1 MSKKSKLYDFTGKTA
16 EEVVD
21 DFMLDLQNVSDSD
34 YREPK
39 FRTSSM
45 PFCPILFSMS
55 SGHGSVDY
63 GSQFYFSVGTVL
75 HELIQNSASRGRVGS
90 RILWGDWKC
99 TGCKKIHHA
108 CHKPKELCKCGK
120 PDQFSPRQNKGGER
134 EWLYEEV
141 TIEYKGLSGHIDG
154 IVEVAPN
161 KYWIIDFKCLTGGT
175 MLSTS
180 KGFLEMRELG
190 FKKGQ
195 NDYSITLDSHEG
207 RKEVTHSFKKKAETV
222 AIQTFNGF
230 ALEGTPIHPVLV
242 FTKDLDFKWTK
253 LKDLSEGDWIVS
265 TSNLND
271 PIWPE
276 TNKVSVTEAK
286 LLGWIT
292 ANGAGWSADARNTPY
307 FHTKDLI
314 IAEKY
319 KSAVQEVTGN
329 PITKTY
335 DGEVPAYTANPQLH
349 FMLEQWEITP
359 KNAAQKSIPRVV
371 RESSK
376 EVLQAFLSSYFEC
389 DSGSGNGGV
398 TLTSASKKLCKQL
411 HTILWHGFGILG
423 RKYRT
428 EGYAHNSDNPTV
440 KPYWHIDIS
449 GEDCLKFLETFPESK
464 VNKAHGDELR
474 RVNTRVRRRPDT
486 NRHYVPY
493 VAGQHWNA
501 IWDNKVSK
509 KSVVFPDGT
518 VDKSQGLQ
526 YFPRLQRGTGMSKDH
541 TKQAGKFADFDPR
554 IESFNPKLAKVMR
567 KIEEENIHFERVVSI
582 KKGTKKKWVYDV
594 TVPNG
599 HCFTANGL
607 ASHNTTGNKGG
618 IVGDAKYPYR
628 TNVLQISVYT
638 YVMRERYNLN
648 VVGWSLVYVDRA
660 KPVRNLR
667 DYKQIPHFWT
677 KDNHER
683 TGKKLAWATA
693 AAPLARKIQKR
704 LFQKH
709 KMPTKEE
716 ILEIAK
722 SRPCK
727 TEAGWKAWMKA
738 GWERVW
744 GFDPDAKK
752 CSNLKFC
759 LKGDSACA
767 KRITKQYKELL
778 EGQLDQDTEGD
789 LATTEQFD
797 DGKK

>member
-161 KYWIIDFKCLTGGT
+161 KYWIIDFK
-175 MLSTS
+175 
-180 KGFLEMRELG
+180 
-190 FKKGQ
+190 
-195 NDYSITLDSHEG
+195 
-207 RKEVTHSFKKKAETV
+207 
-222 AIQTFNGF
+222 
-230 ALEGTPIHPVLV
+230 
-242 FTKDLDFKWTK
+242 
-253 LKDLSEGDWIVS
+253 
-265 TSNLND
+265 
-271 PIWPE
+271 
-276 TNKVSVTEAK
+276 
-286 LLGWIT
+286 
-292 ANGAGWSADARNTPY
+292 
-307 FHTKDLI
+307 
-314 IAEKY
+314 
-319 KSAVQEVTGN
+319 
-329 PITKTY
+329 
-335 DGEVPAYTANPQLH
+335 
-349 FMLEQWEITP
+349 
-359 KNAAQKSIPRVV
+359 
-371 RESSK
+371 
-376 EVLQAFLSSYFEC
+376 
-389 DSGSGNGGV
+389 
-398 TLTSASKKLCKQL
+398 
-411 HTILWHGFGILG
+411 
-423 RKYRT
+423 
-428 EGYAHNSDNPTV
+428 
-440 KPYWHIDIS
+440 
-449 GEDCLKFLETFPESK
+449 
-464 VNKAHGDELR
+464 
-474 RVNTRVRRRPDT
+474 
-486 NRHYVPY
+486 
-493 VAGQHWNA
+493 
-501 IWDNKVSK
+501 
-509 KSVVFPDGT
+509 
-518 VDKSQGLQ
+518 
-526 YFPRLQRGTGMSKDH
+526 
-541 TKQAGKFADFDPR
+541 
-554 IESFNPKLAKVMR
+554 
-567 KIEEENIHFERVVSI
+567 
-582 KKGTKKKWVYDV
+582 
-594 TVPNG
+594 
-599 HCFTANGL
+599 
-607 ASHNTTGNKGG
+607 TTGNKGG